1 MAYLSLKYGD
11 VQAESKGVMHD
22 NIAKKRS
29 KSLVIP
35 TGKTTDHMAFK
46 FFLDTILLL
55 KVDRFEGILNR
66 IKIDEMVNDHLS
78 NCNL

>member
-1 MAYLSLKYGD
+1 
-11 VQAESKGVMHD
+11 MHD

-46 FFLDTILLL
+46 FFSGYYP
-55 KVDRFEGILNR
+55 F
-66 IKIDEMVNDHLS
+66 IKS
-78 NCNL
+78 GPF